1 MIGRPFA
8 MPMIKPFMLYLLCA
22 VIFQM
27 VNTVYMGSMQQ
38 MVGDL
43 GIMREDVSFI
53 FLCGV
58 VGVAMPFPI
67 LFRLKFR
74 YTNRQLELFAVSG
87 MIICILLTL
96 ALVNFTDVALTL
108 PLMCLLSYCC
118 CFFKLMATFEVFS
131 NIQLWMTPKRDFE
144 IFFPL
149 LYIVVLGD
157 MSAGSWMSQQLTYY
171 CGSWQAAQWF
181 IVGVLLLVLL
191 FMYTCTQPF
200 RFMKPLPFISIDWL
214 GLALWSAFLLELIWL
229 FNALQRMRHI
239 HHAYLDYR
247 AFKYKTLWPILFMFG
262 VAELMNST
270 STSLESVYTGAI
282 MHWGMMTL
290 SIQNIVAIIGSM
302 TGCLFCL
309 WWMKMLRLPYTRLLT
324 IGFGFLLVYQV
335 CMYFYITPT
344 LNFERLIFPTFIR
357 TFGYAI
363 FFTTL
368 TLYMEEL
375 MPFQHFFMGLTIAG
389 FVRNGLV
396 SAIGGGLYGFS
407 LRRHVADNL
416 VSGLP
421 FTVFDS
427 MLMAIKQLYGVTCL
441 IGCAFMLLL
450 MLWHVQP
457 VRSTLKRLPYWN
469 AIGRAMRKELGKE

>member
-1 MIGRPFA
+1 
-8 MPMIKPFMLYLLCA
+8 
-22 VIFQM
+22 
-27 VNTVYMGSMQQ
+27 
-38 MVGDL
+38 
-43 GIMREDVSFI
+43 
-53 FLCGV
+53 
-58 VGVAMPFPI
+58 
-67 LFRLKFR
+67 
-74 YTNRQLELFAVSG
+74 
-87 MIICILLTL
+87 
-96 ALVNFTDVALTL
+96 
-108 PLMCLLSYCC
+108 
-118 CFFKLMATFEVFS
+118 
-131 NIQLWMTPKRDFE
+131 
-144 IFFPL
+144 
-149 LYIVVLGD
+149 

-214 GLALWSAFLLELIWL
+214 GLVLWSAFLLELIWL
-229 FNALQRMRHI
+229 FNYGEHYNWWDSELWLNVLGAVIVTFYFALQRMRHI

-368 TLYMEEL
+368 TLYLEEL

-407 LRRHVADNL
+407 LRRHIADNL

-427 MLMAIKQLYGVTCL
+427 MLMAIKQALWRHVSDRLCL
-441 IGCAFMLLL
+441 HALAHALACAAGTQHPQATALLEHHRQSDEEGIGKRIKIIIVIQPDFQNCPHQQPCQCTYRLKSLPLTMLTIGLL
-450 MLWHVQP
+450 TFYCIALINDNIIIII
-457 VRSTLKRLPYWN
+457 R
-469 AIGRAMRKELGKE
+469 

>member
-1 MIGRPFA
+1 MRMRQPPVLNGRQPRMRFEVA
-8 MPMIKPFMLYLLCA
+8 YHQA
-22 VIFQM
+22 VI
-27 VNTVYMGSMQQ
+27 
-38 MVGDL
+38 
-43 GIMREDVSFI
+43 REVK
-53 FLCGV
+53 G
-58 VGVAMPFPI
+58 G
-67 LFRLKFR
+67 
-74 YTNRQLELFAVSG
+74 G
-87 MIICILLTL
+87 
-96 ALVNFTDVALTL
+96 
-108 PLMCLLSYCC
+108 
-118 CFFKLMATFEVFS
+118 
-131 NIQLWMTPKRDFE
+131 
-144 IFFPL
+144 
-149 LYIVVLGD
+149 
-157 MSAGSWMSQQLTYY
+157 
-171 CGSWQAAQWF
+171 
-181 IVGVLLLVLL
+181 
-191 FMYTCTQPF
+191 
-200 RFMKPLPFISIDWL
+200 
-214 GLALWSAFLLELIWL
+214 
-229 FNALQRMRHI
+229 
-239 HHAYLDYR
+239 YL
-247 AFKYKTLWPILFMFG
+247 G

-270 STSLESVYTGAI
+270 STSLESVYTGAL
-282 MHWGMMTL
+282 MHWGMMTT

-368 TLYMEEL
+368 TLYLEEL

-421 FTVFDS
+421 FTLFDS
-427 MLMAIKQLYGVTCL
+427 MLMAVKQLYGVTCL

-469 AIGRAMRKELGKE
+469 TIGRAMRKELGKD